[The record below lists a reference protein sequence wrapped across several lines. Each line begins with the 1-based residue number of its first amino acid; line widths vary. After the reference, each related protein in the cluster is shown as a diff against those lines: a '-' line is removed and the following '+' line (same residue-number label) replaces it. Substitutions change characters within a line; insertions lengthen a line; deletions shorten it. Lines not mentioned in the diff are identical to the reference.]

1 MSNLLTILDYTIPEE
16 VSVIK
21 CFLNAYIINSIYYDG
36 GKL

>member
-21 CFLNAYIINSIYYDG
+21 CLLNAYIINSIYHDG